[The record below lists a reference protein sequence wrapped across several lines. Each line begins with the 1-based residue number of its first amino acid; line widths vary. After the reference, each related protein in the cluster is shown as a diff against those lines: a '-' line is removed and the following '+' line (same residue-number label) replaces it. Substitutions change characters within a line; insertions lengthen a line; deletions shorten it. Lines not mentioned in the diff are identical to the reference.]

1 MNARRLLRFFADES
15 DEVNAVNHKMLPLWL
30 FALLLCFSVSALA
43 EEAEEVYVENAWN
56 YVENSMDVSH
66 GIPEDAAGALERIR
80 LRGKLLV
87 ATEPYYPPQE
97 FIDPSKTGQDQYVGP
112 DMELAR
118 LIAERMGVG
127 LEIVPMEFSRVLFAV
142 ADGECDL
149 AISALAYTPSRA
161 VMMTLSKGYYYSG
174 TTVSSG
180 MLIRTAD
187 RDEITCID
195 DLSKKVIVAQSG
207 SLQESQ
213 TAENVLAYKEFRR
226 VSTMQEVYGMVRE
239 GLADAATV
247 DIETGLAYI
256 QNHPTYGLTLAEG
269 IQFDLEEQF
278 EGDRIA
284 GRKGEIQLIYFVN
297 GVIDEV
303 LASGQYQAWYDEYE
317 AYAALLESQKP

>member
-1 MNARRLLRFFADES
+1 MLLWA
-15 DEVNAVNHKMLPLWL
+15 A
-30 FALLLCFSVSALA
+30 ALLLCFSAAALA
-43 EEAEEVYVENAWN
+43 EETEAVYMENQWN
-56 YVENSMDVSH
+56 YVEGSMDVSH

-87 ATEPYYPPQE
+87 AMEPYYPPQE
-97 FIDPSKTGQDQYVGP
+97 FIDPSKSGQDQYIGSDV
-112 DMELAR
+112 ELAK
-118 LIAERMGVG
+118 LIAQRMGVE

-180 MLIRTAD
+180 MLIRTED
-187 RDEITCID
+187 RDEITGIE
-195 DLSKKVIVAQSG
+195 DLAKKVIVAQSG

-213 TAENVLAYKEFRR
+213 TAEHVLYYKEFRR
-226 VSTMQEVYGMVRE
+226 VSTMREVYGMLQE

-247 DIETGLAYI
+247 DVETGLAYVK
-256 QNHPTYGLTLAEG
+256 NHPACGLTMAEG

-284 GRKGEIQLIYFVN
+284 GRKGDLQLIYFVN

-303 LASGQYQAWYDEYE
+303 LSSGQYQAWYDEYVPI
-317 AYAALLESQKP
+317 AALLEAQKP

>member
-1 MNARRLLRFFADES
+1 MRRFCGFFADQS
-15 DEVNAVNHKMLPLWL
+15 DEVNAVKLKTLLPLFW
-30 FALLLCFSVSALA
+30 ALLLCISIAAMA
-43 EEAEEVYVENAWN
+43 EETKELYVENQWN
-56 YVENSMDVSH
+56 FVENSMDVSH
-66 GIPEDAAGALERIR
+66 GIPEDAAGTLERIR

-87 ATEPYYPPQE
+87 AMEPYFPPQE
-97 FIDPSKTGQDQYVGP
+97 FIDPSKTGQEQYVGA
-112 DMELAR
+112 DVELAK
-118 LIAERMGVG
+118 LIAQRMGVE

-180 MLIRTAD
+180 MIIRADD
-187 RDEITCID
+187 RDEITSIE
-195 DLSKKVIVAQSG
+195 DLSKRVIVAQSG

-213 TAENVLAYKEFRR
+213 TAENVLSYKEFRR
-226 VSTMQEVYGMVRE
+226 LSTTQEVYGAVRE
-239 GLADAATV
+239 GEADAATV
-247 DIETGLAYI
+247 DIETALTYI
-256 QNHPTYGLTLAEG
+256 QNHPTCGLMLVNG

-284 GRKGEIQLIYFVN
+284 GRKGDLQLIYFVN

-303 LASGQYQAWYDEYE
+303 LSSGQYQAWYDEYE
-317 AYAALLESQKP
+317 QLAALLDAEKY

>member
-1 MNARRLLRFFADES
+1 MNAVYHRTLL
-15 DEVNAVNHKMLPLWL
+15 LWL
-30 FALLLCFSVSALA
+30 FALLLCFSAALA
-43 EEAEEVYVENAWN
+43 EETEEVYVENEWN
-56 YVENSMDVSH
+56 FVENSMDVMN

-87 ATEPYYPPQE
+87 AMEPYFPPQE
-97 FIDPSKTGQDQYVGP
+97 FIDPSKTGQDQFVGA
-112 DMELAR
+112 DVELAK
-118 LIAERMGVG
+118 LIARRMGVE

-180 MLIRTAD
+180 MVIRTED
-187 RDEITCID
+187 RDEITCIE
-195 DLSKKVIVAQSG
+195 DLSKRVIAAQSG

-226 VSTMQEVYGMVRE
+226 VSTMQEVYGLVQE
-239 GLADAATV
+239 GDADAATV
-247 DIETGLAYI
+247 DIETALAYI
-256 QNHPTYGLTLAEG
+256 KNHPNCGLTLAEN

-284 GRKGEIQLIYFVN
+284 GRKGELQLMYFVN

-303 LASGQYQAWYDEYE
+303 LSSGQYMAWYDEYE
-317 AYAALLESQKP
+317 QLATLLEAEKY

>member
-1 MNARRLLRFFADES
+1 MPTD
-15 DEVNAVNHKMLPLWL
+15 DDGVNVVNKKLILMAA
-30 FALLLCFSVSALA
+30 ALLLCLSAVALA
-43 EEAEEVYVENAWN
+43 EETEETYVENQWN

-80 LRGKLLV
+80 RRGKLLV
-87 ATEPYYPPQE
+87 AMEPYYPPQE
-97 FIDPSKTGQDQYVGP
+97 FIDPSLTGQDQYVGS
-112 DMELAR
+112 DVELAK
-118 LIAERMGVG
+118 LIALRMGVE

-149 AISALAYTPSRA
+149 AISALSYTPSRA
-161 VMMTLSKGYYYSG
+161 VMVTPSKGYYYSG

-180 MLIRTAD
+180 MMIRAD
-187 RDEITCID
+187 MRDEITCIE
-195 DLSKKVIVAQSG
+195 DLSNKVIVAQSG

-226 VSTMQEVYGMVRE
+226 VSTMQDVYGMLRE

-247 DIETGLAYI
+247 DVETGLAYI
-256 QNHPTYGLTLAEG
+256 ENHPTYGLTLAEG

-284 GRKGEIQLIYFVN
+284 GRKGELQLIYFVN

-303 LASGQYQAWYDEYE
+303 LASGQYQAWYDEFE
-317 AYAALLESQKP
+317 PYAAMLDSQKP